1 MATERAKAGRAP
13 SAIRV
18 ADWTVLM
25 NLVMAGLPK
34 SVWRPLPGPV

>member
-1 MATERAKAGRAP
+1 MATERAKTGRAP
-13 SAIRV
+13 MAMRV
-18 ADWTVLM
+18 ADCTALM